1 MLNDESKKQ
10 LGTRLKRAEG
20 QIAGVRRMVEEGH
33 YCVDILVQ
41 LSAAQAALAQI
52 GKLVLAQHMNTC
64 VKDAFTTGSESDR
77 EKKIAELMDVFA
89 RYTKPGIR

>member
-52 GKLVLAQHMNTC
+52 GKLVLAQHMNSC

>member
-1 MLNDESKKQ
+1 MLNEENKKQ
-10 LGTRLKRAEG
+10 LGTRLRRAEG
-20 QIAGVRRMVEEGH
+20 QIAGIRRMVDEGH

-52 GKLVLAQHMNTC
+52 GKLILAQHMSTC
-64 VKDAFTTGSESDR
+64 VKDAFANGSDADR

-89 RYTKPGIR
+89 RYARPGNR

>member
-1 MLNDESKKQ
+1 MLNDVSRKQ
-10 LGTRLKRAEG
+10 IATRLKRAEG

-41 LSAAQAALAQI
+41 LSAAQAALGQV
-52 GKLVLAQHMNTC
+52 GKLVLEQHMSTC
-64 VKDAFTTGSESDR
+64 VKDAFATGSEAER

-89 RYTKPGIR
+89 RYARPGAR

>member
-1 MLNDESKKQ
+1 MLNDENKKQ

-52 GKLVLAQHMNTC
+52 GKLVLAQHMNSC

>member
-1 MLNDESKKQ
+1 MLNDENKKK
-10 LGTRLKRAEG
+10 LATRLKRAEG

-64 VKDAFTTGSESDR
+64 VKDAFTTGCESDR

>member
-1 MLNDESKKQ
+1 MLNDEGKKQ

-64 VKDAFTTGSESDR
+64 VKDAFTTGNEHDR
-77 EKKIAELMDVFA
+77 EKKIAELMDVFT
-89 RYTKPGIR
+89 RYSKPGIR

>member
-1 MLNDESKKQ
+1 MLNDENKKQ

-64 VKDAFTTGSESDR
+64 VRDAFTTGSESDR

>member
-1 MLNDESKKQ
+1 MLNDENKKQ

-52 GKLVLAQHMNTC
+52 GKLVLAQHMDTC
-64 VKDAFTTGSESDR
+64 VRDAFTTGSESDR
-77 EKKIAELMDVFA
+77 EKKIAELMDVFT

>member
-1 MLNDESKKQ
+1 MLNDENKRQ

-52 GKLVLAQHMNTC
+52 GKLVLAQHMDTC
-64 VKDAFTTGSESDR
+64 VRDAFATGSELDR
-77 EKKIAELMDVFA
+77 ERKIAELMDIFT
-89 RYTKPGIR
+89 RYTRPGAR

>member
-1 MLNDESKKQ
+1 MLNDENKKQ

-20 QIAGVRRMVEEGH
+20 QIAGVRRMVEDGH

-64 VKDAFTTGSESDR
+64 VRDAFATGSETDR
-77 EKKIAELMDVFA
+77 ERKIAELMDIFT
-89 RYTKPGIR
+89 RYTKPGSR

>member
-1 MLNDESKKQ
+1 MLSDENKRQ

-52 GKLVLAQHMNTC
+52 GKLVLAQHMDTC
-64 VKDAFTTGSESDR
+64 VRDAFATGSEPDR
-77 EKKIAELMDVFA
+77 ERKIAELMDIFT
-89 RYTKPGIR
+89 RYTKPGAR